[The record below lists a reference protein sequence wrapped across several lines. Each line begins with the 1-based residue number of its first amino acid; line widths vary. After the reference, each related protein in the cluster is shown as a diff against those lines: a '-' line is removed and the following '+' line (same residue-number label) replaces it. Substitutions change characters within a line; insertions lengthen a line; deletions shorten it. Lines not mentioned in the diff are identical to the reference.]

1 MISSGTL
8 VGLSQEGRRKVTA
21 MPHRTWMS
29 VEEYFE
35 LDRNSKDARYEYI
48 DGHVRMLAGGTINH
62 ATISANIIGI
72 LYGALRGRSCR
83 ALSSDAKVRLS
94 ESRYVLPDV
103 SISCDERDRGEIDV
117 VHFPRV
123 VIEVLSPSTEGYDRG
138 EKFAHYRKCS
148 TIQEYVLVNT
158 QYPSIEV
165 YRRAKDKFWTYHVFE
180 MGEDVELTSIDVHFP
195 VDDVY
200 ENVIFPPDEGS
211 EPK

>member
-1 MISSGTL
+1 
-8 VGLSQEGRRKVTA
+8 VTA

-48 DGHVRMLAGGTINH
+48 DGHVRMLAGRTLNH
-62 ATISANIIGI
+62 STISLNIASLLLG
-72 LYGALRGRSCR
+72 LLRGGPCHVYN
-83 ALSSDAKVRLS
+83 ADAKVRLS

-103 SISCDERDRGEIDV
+103 SVSCDERDRGEIDV
-117 VHFPRV
+117 VHSPRV
-123 VIEVLSPSTEGYDRG
+123 IIEVISPSTEGYDRG

-148 TIQEYVLVNT
+148 TIQEYVLIST

-165 YRRAKDKFWTYHVFE
+165 FKRTKNPFWTYHIFE
-180 MGEDVELTSIDVHFP
+180 MGDDVALISIDVHFA
-195 VDDVY
+195 VTDVY
-200 ENVIFPPDEGS
+200 ENVIFPSAESS